1 MADNHHPTPVWGT
14 RRLCQVELCP
24 DLLRASEEADKLR
37 ALLAKALDHIPED
50 TPLASESRAALD

>member
-1 MADNHHPTPVWGT
+1 MADNHRPTPAWGA

-50 TPLASESRAALD
+50 TLLANASRAALD